1 MARKMAKKNKS
12 QSAPLPGWVWMATGL
27 FIGLFVAFLVH
38 LKDNYPA
45 LSLPATEKS
54 DRKSSRDTREV
65 RKTTQDTIPAA
76 PKTQYDFYTILP
88 EMEIAVP
95 DNGADES
102 NPEATAPFK
111 HDSQFILQAG
121 SFKTLSQAD
130 QMKASLALL
139 GVEASI
145 QSVTID
151 NTNNGATTWHRVRLG
166 PYDSFSQMN
175 KIRSRLRRNNIEAL
189 LLKLKS

>member
-12 QSAPLPGWVWMATGL
+12 TSTPVPGWVWMATGL

-45 LSLPATEKS
+45 LSLPAAENIQKKS
-54 DRKSSRDTREV
+54 GRDTREV
-65 RKTTQDTIPAA
+65 RKDNSDNVVPA
-76 PKTQYDFYTILP
+76 PKTQFDFYTILP

-95 DNGADES
+95 DSEISGSSTDK
-102 NPEATAPFK
+102 NPAFK

-121 SFKTLSQAD
+121 SFKQLAQAD

-139 GVEASI
+139 GAQAKI

-151 NTNNGATTWHRVRLG
+151 NDNNGATTWHRVRLG
-166 PYDSFSQMN
+166 PYDSFSEMN
-175 KIRSRLRRNNIEAL
+175 RIRSRLRRNNIEAL

>member
-12 QSAPLPGWVWMATGL
+12 KSAPLPGWVWMATGL

-45 LSLPATEKS
+45 LTLPDTQKAEK
-54 DRKSSRDTREV
+54 KSGRDTREV
-65 RKTTQDTIPAA
+65 RKTKSNDIPAA
-76 PKTQYDFYTILP
+76 PKTQFDFYTILP

-95 DNGADES
+95 DSEASGSSTDK
-102 NPEATAPFK
+102 NPAFK

-121 SFKTLSQAD
+121 SFKKLTQAD
-130 QMKASLALL
+130 QMKANLALL
-139 GVEASI
+139 GVQANI

-151 NTNNGATTWHRVRLG
+151 NANDGATTWHRVRLG
-166 PYDSFSQMN
+166 PYDSFSEMN
-175 KIRSRLRRNNIEAL
+175 RIRSRLRRNNIEAL

>member
-12 QSAPLPGWVWMATGL
+12 KSAPLPGWVWMATGL

-45 LSLPATEKS
+45 LSLPAVEKTEK
-54 DRKSSRDTREV
+54 KSARDVRDV
-65 RKTTQDTIPAA
+65 RKTKPNEAPAP
-76 PKTQYDFYTILP
+76 PKTQFDFYTILP
-88 EMEIAVP
+88 EMEIAIP
-95 DNGADES
+95 ENAIDETHTDK
-102 NPEATAPFK
+102 NPAFK
-111 HDSQFILQAG
+111 HDSEFILQAG

-139 GVEASI
+139 GVQAKI

-151 NTNNGATTWHRVRLG
+151 NAKKGATTWHRVRLG
-166 PYDSFSQMN
+166 PYDNFGEMN

>member
-12 QSAPLPGWVWMATGL
+12 HSAPLPGWVWMVTGL

-45 LSLPATEKS
+45 LSVPASEKVEK
-54 DRKSSRDTREV
+54 KSGRDTREV
-65 RKTTQDTIPAA
+65 RKAKTDSIPAT
-76 PKTQYDFYTILP
+76 PKTQFDFYTILP
-88 EMEIAVP
+88 EMEIAIP
-95 DNGADES
+95 YNETSES
-102 NPEATAPFK
+102 TIDKNAPFK

-121 SFKTLSQAD
+121 SFKTLAQAD
-130 QMKASLALL
+130 QVKASLALL
-139 GVEASI
+139 GVEATI

-151 NTNNGATTWHRVRLG
+151 NTSNGATTWHRVRLG
-166 PYDSFSQMN
+166 PYDSFSKMN
-175 KIRSRLRRNNIEAL
+175 QIRSRLRRNNIEAL